1 MVGLERLN
9 IVRQNAAL
17 AAVAQVIQIV
27 VVFIDGAR
35 LQQHQVRSVLEF
47 RAARLEHVF
56 ATRMVIHLAALHD
69 KAI

>member
-17 AAVAQVIQIV
+17 AAVAQVILIV
-27 VVFIDGAR
+27 AVTIDGAR
-35 LQQHQVRSVLEF
+35 LQQHQVCLVLEF
-47 RAARLEHVF
+47 RAARFEQIF
-56 ATRMVIHLAALHD
+56 ATRMVVHLAALFD